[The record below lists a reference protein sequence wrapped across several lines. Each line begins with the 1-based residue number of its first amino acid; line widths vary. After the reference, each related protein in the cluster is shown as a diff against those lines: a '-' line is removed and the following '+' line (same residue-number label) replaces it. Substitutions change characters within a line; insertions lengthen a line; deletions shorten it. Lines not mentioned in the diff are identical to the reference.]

1 VSPLVRAPVLAPVL
15 ALQQALEQALV
26 VEPAGLA
33 WEPPIDRARWW
44 QESAPALSLGNV
56 AAQHRPIAPV
66 MRQLR
71 RPK

>member
-1 VSPLVRAPVLAPVL
+1 VSPLLLALLLALVLAPVL
-15 ALQQALEQALV
+15 EQSLA

-44 QESAPALSLGNV
+44 QESALALCLGNV
-56 AAQHRPIAPV
+56 AAQHSPTAPV
-66 MRQLR
+66 MMQSR